1 MSMIEESEINYIKN
15 YNLFQNSVFIIG
27 AGPAGI
33 LNTKYISQNN
43 NVLCVD
49 GKSSFGGLWK
59 FEDLNEFNHPSIH
72 TDAFYN
78 SYGHLQSSLYEDLQ
92 CNGCKVDMCFKGQS
106 YSREYQEFIQSEQ
119 FYEYMQTYV
128 KKNNIQRFMAF
139 NTFVQS
145 VRLTK
150 NLTQEEKATLNFEPT
165 KRFVIELVQSN
176 DFNLNKRF
184 LQADYVI
191 VCTGHYSVPNYPTI
205 PDQQIFSGDIIHAH
219 NFRKIKIS
227 QYANHHLVIY
237 GAALSSQDIVLI
249 LLRKSGNL
257 RPSKITVIGEKSLIE
272 PCQKSEAYSSEI
284 AEGRLVYK
292 SGYIAKYNSSNS
304 LVLSSG
310 ETIENVDFV
319 LYATGY
325 QYSYP
330 FLEKNKNIDNLIEFY
345 NARKNSLGPLYR
357 RMFAVNE
364 PNLIF
369 IGTVQTVYQLQACLE
384 RQAIIAARY
393 IDKIIS
399 LPDQKEMENSF
410 QQDFE
415 EAKKLNQDG
424 RYYLRTSE
432 NENGFTDYKF
442 TQQLQE
448 LAQVP
453 FDEEFIRIH
462 NEIIAPRYNDIF
474 KHGNYPVLKQLDFK
488 EVINPDYAPKEG
500 LF

>member
-1 MSMIEESEINYIKN
+1 MKQCFNYWSWTGWYPQHQI
-15 YNLFQNSVFIIG
+15 
-27 AGPAGI
+27 
-33 LNTKYISQNN
+33 YISQNN

-59 FEDLNEFNHPSIH
+59 FEDLNEFYHPSIH

-78 SYGHLQSSLYEDLQ
+78 SYGHLQSSLYENLQ

-119 FYEYMQTYV
+119 FYEYMQIYI

-139 NTFVQS
+139 NTFFQS
-145 VRLTK
+145 VRLAK
-150 NLTQEEKATLNFEPT
+150 NLTEEEKAALNFKPT

-176 DFNLNKRF
+176 DYNLNKRF

-191 VCTGHYSVPNYPTI
+191 VCTGHYSVPNYPSI
-205 PDQQIFSGDIIHAH
+205 PDQQTFDGDIIHAH
-219 NFRKIKIS
+219 NFRAFKIT
-227 QYANHHLVIY
+227 QYTNHHLVIY
-237 GAALSSQDIVLI
+237 AAALSSQDIVLI

-272 PCQKSEAYSSEI
+272 PCQNSEAYQPEI

-292 SGYIAKYNSSNS
+292 SGYISKYNSSNS
-304 LVLSSG
+304 LVLNTG
-310 ETIENVDFV
+310 EIIENIDFV

-330 FLEKNKNIDNLIEFY
+330 FLEKNNNIDNLIEFY
-345 NARKNSLGPLYR
+345 NQRKNSFGSLYR
-357 RMFAVNE
+357 RMFAIKE

-369 IGTVQTVYQLQACLE
+369 IGTVQTVYQFYACLE

-399 LPDQKEMENSF
+399 LPEQEEMENSF

-415 EAKKLNQDG
+415 EAKQLNQDG
-424 RYYLRTSE
+424 RYYLRISE
-432 NENGFTDYKF
+432 NKNGFTDYKF
-442 TQQLQE
+442 RQQLQE
-448 LAQVP
+448 LARVP

-474 KHGNYPVLKQLDFK
+474 KHGNYPALKQQDFRSI
-488 EVINPDYAPKEG
+488 INPDYAPKEG
-500 LF
+500 FF